1 MWDLAKHSQNIVA
14 VTEAGDEVT
23 YGELAEHCDRL
34 NKHLEPRSLLLC
46 LCDNDLASLVGYVSC
61 LNHNVVPIMLKADI
75 EPEVLAHFIK
85 QYAPSYLYLP
95 SERVG
100 DVSGDVFYSDLDY
113 ALVKTPMDAAP
124 ILHDDL
130 ALLLTTSGS
139 TGSPKL
145 VRLSYKNI
153 QSNTDAII
161 DYLELD
167 STERAIT
174 TLPMNYTFGLSVIN
188 SHLQAGASLALT
200 NKGLMQKEFWEQLK
214 TQHVTSLSG
223 VPYTFD
229 MLHKMRL
236 MRMELPHLKTLT
248 QAGGKLSLKLH
259 EAFAAWA
266 QEQGKRF
273 IVMYGQTEAT
283 ARMAY
288 LPHDKAIKKAGS
300 MGIAIPGGPK
310 GDEWQG
316 VLHTG
321 DIANCDDDGFYT
333 ITGRKKRFLKI
344 FGNRVNLDETE
355 RLIQNAFSLSDCAC
369 AGVDDKMY
377 IFMTDDSY
385 KADIKAFLVARTSLN
400 PIAFKFVI
408 LDAIPHNDS
417 GKVNYG
423 ELAQHYA

>member
-34 NKHLEPRSLLLC
+34 YKHLEPRSLLLC

-273 IVMYGQTEAT
+273 IVMYGASLFQAV
-283 ARMAY
+283 
-288 LPHDKAIKKAGS
+288 
-300 MGIAIPGGPK
+300 
-310 GDEWQG
+310 
-316 VLHTG
+316 VLHLAKQ
-321 DIANCDDDGFYT
+321 IANSS
-333 ITGRKKRFLKI
+333 ITVTMLPWGMLTLQMTLPKVTNGKVCCIRAISRH
-344 FGNRVNLDETE
+344 NRVNLDETE